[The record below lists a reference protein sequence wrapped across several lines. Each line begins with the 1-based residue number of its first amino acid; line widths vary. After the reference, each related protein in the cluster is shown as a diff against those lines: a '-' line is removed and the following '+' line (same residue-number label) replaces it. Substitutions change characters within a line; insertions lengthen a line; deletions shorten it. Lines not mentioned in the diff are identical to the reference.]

1 MQNQLIF
8 LISVLISAVAV
19 MADME
24 FTAPKAGKA
33 FTASGGKVSVD
44 IKWDDDGS
52 DLNFKDIEK
61 YTVSLCTGPNNDIE
75 CTELEEVKGLT
86 KKSYTA
92 SIDASA
98 FPNGWYYF
106 QMYNTYDLG
115 ISILYTDRFQL
126 KGMDGGSKTF
136 GSTMLLTVSL
146 TATGEAP
153 GGATQGDD
161 KPIDTRSHT
170 VPYTKQT
177 GKTRYAPMQT
187 QPGKSITYTSMSR
200 RFATSSY
207 SAYSTYKKSPNV
219 MTTLT
224 PSWDYTAASKPN
236 GATVAPYPNTAYP
249 ASERITAS
257 ASLTSAAK
265 KRRWLD

>member
-1 MQNQLIF
+1 
-8 LISVLISAVAV
+8 
-19 MADME
+19 MADMK
-24 FTAPKAGKA
+24 FTAPKAGKK
-33 FTASGGKVSVD
+33 FTASGGKVKVD

-61 YTVSLCTGPNNDIE
+61 YIVSLCTGPNDDIE
-75 CTELEEVKGLT
+75 CTALEQVTDLT

-106 QMYNTYDLG
+106 QMYNKYDLG
-115 ISILYTDRFQL
+115 TSILYTDRFQL
-126 KGMDGGSKTF
+126 KGMDGGSKIF
-136 GSTMLLTVSL
+136 GSTMSLSVAL

-153 GGATQGDD
+153 LAQTEGDEQD
-161 KPIDTRSHT
+161 VDSRSFSVT
-170 VPYTKQT
+170 YTKQT
-177 GKTRYAPMQT
+177 GRTRYAPMQT
-187 QPGKSITYTSMSR
+187 QPGKSITYTSMTR
-200 RFATSSY
+200 RFPTSSY

-219 MTTLT
+219 MTTIT
-224 PSWDYTAASKPN
+224 PGWDYTPASKPN
-236 GATVAPYPNTAYP
+236 GATIAPFPNTAYH
-249 ASERITAS
+249 ASERITAK

>member
-1 MQNQLIF
+1 MQSQLLF
-8 LISVLISAVAV
+8 LLSVLMSAVAV
-19 MADME
+19 MGDME

-33 FTASGGKVSVD
+33 ISASGGKVSVD

-52 DLNFKDIEK
+52 DFNFKDIEK
-61 YTVSLCTGPNNDIE
+61 YTVSICTGPNDDIE
-75 CTELEEVKGLT
+75 CTDLEEVKDAK

-106 QMYNTYDLG
+106 QFYNTYDLG
-115 ISILYTDRFQL
+115 ISILYTDRFEL
-126 KGMDGGSKTF
+126 KGMKGSSKTF
-136 GSTMLLTVSL
+136 GSTMALSVPL
-146 TATGEAP
+146 TATGGAP
-153 GGATQGDD
+153 DAATQGADASVD
-161 KPIDTRSHT
+161 SRSFS

-177 GKTRYAPMQT
+177 GKIRYKPMQT
-187 QPGKSITYTSMSR
+187 QPGLIISYTSMTR
-200 RFATSSY
+200 RFPTSSY
-207 SAYSTYKKSPNV
+207 SLYSTYEKSPNV
-219 MTTLT
+219 MSTVT
-224 PSWDYTAASKPN
+224 PGWDYTVQSKINNASVAAF
-236 GATVAPYPNTAYP
+236 PNTAYP

>member
-1 MQNQLIF
+1 
-8 LISVLISAVAV
+8 

-61 YTVSLCTGPNNDIE
+61 YIVSLCTGPNDDIE
-75 CTELEEVKGLT
+75 CTTIEQVTDLT

-115 ISILYTDRFQL
+115 MSILYTDRFQL
-126 KGMDGGSKTF
+126 KGMKGSSKTF
-136 GSTMLLTVSL
+136 GSTMALSVPL
-146 TATGEAP
+146 TATGDAP
-153 GGATQGDD
+153 AAATQGG
-161 KPIDTRSHT
+161 DTSVDSRSFSVT
-170 VPYTKQT
+170 YTKQT
-177 GKTRYAPMQT
+177 GKSRFAPMQT
-187 QPGKSITYTSMSR
+187 QPGKSITHKSMSR
-200 RFATSSY
+200 RFPTSSY

-219 MTTLT
+219 MTTIT
-224 PSWDYTAASKPN
+224 PGWDYTPASEPN
-236 GATVAPYPNTAYP
+236 GATVAAYPDTAYP